1 MRTKILV
8 VVVVGLA
15 ALMIAA
21 ALWLSSDAPSAPS
34 APRLVET
41 FRVPACRAGTTGA
54 EGCAERRVLAL
65 DATINQLRGE
75 IVAAAPYAARDFIA
89 GERQWYAA
97 REWRCR
103 GRATGAVETLARS
116 ACLIDAD
123 QLHVSVLIERLD
135 DATS

>member
-1 MRTKILV
+1 MLV

-21 ALWLSSDAPSAPS
+21 ALWLSSDAPSAPA

-41 FRVPACRAGTTGA
+41 FRVPTCRPGTTGV

-65 DATINQLRGE
+65 DATINRLRDE
-75 IVAAAPYAARDFIA
+75 IISAAPFAARDFIA
-89 GERQWYAA
+89 GERDWYAA
-97 REWRCR
+97 RERRCR
-103 GRATGAVETLARS
+103 GLATGTVENLARS
-116 ACLIDAD
+116 ACLINAD
-123 QLHVSVLIERLD
+123 RLHVSVLVERLD